1 MSQPSDSNVS
11 SEQLRQLVRE
21 VLRDVLP
28 SMAAT
33 RAPESEQVSL
43 RNDAEVAAFVQRLIG
58 LLDHPAHAHAVR
70 NGSHRFVLAKTAPSA
85 AGATSMTTSDSLV
98 SGALSDMTIKEGLLT
113 EAKMNQFKGT
123 VGRLLLNSAVVVTP
137 GARDRAR
144 QLGITMERIKS

>member
-1 MSQPSDSNVS
+1 MSHPSDSNVS

-28 SMAAT
+28 SLGAT
-33 RAPESEQVSL
+33 KAPESEQVSL
-43 RNDAEVAAFVQRLIG
+43 RNDAEVAAFVQRLIV
-58 LLDHPAHAHAVR
+58 LLDHPAHACAVR
-70 NGSHRFVLAKTAPSA
+70 NGSHRFVLSKTAPTGTGAASVNTSA
-85 AGATSMTTSDSLV
+85 SPA
-98 SGALSDMTIKEGLLT
+98 SGALSDMTLKEGLLT

-123 VGRLLLNSAVVVTP
+123 VGRLLLDTAVVITP